1 MVQGLTHHGGERDD
15 LTASNANQLD
25 FNFGFL
31 FGVVI
36 TYYFLGYIFIGDV
49 FFLRGQFWVTKKR

>member
-25 FNFGFL
+25 FF
-31 FGVVI
+31 
-36 TYYFLGYIFIGDV
+36 
-49 FFLRGQFWVTKKR
+49 FFLAFYLEW